1 MPAMPLSP
9 RLRKLG
15 LAAAASAF
23 ALLLGRFACVAA
35 SRIEPPAGVTIPN
48 DPIAHAGTI
57 DRLPNAWL
65 RRRGAIWELGVSGDA
80 AARGAA
86 VSRLMRTP
94 MVEDESELYAAFEK
108 AVPIAPARWAITG
121 FSRWHFRKVDRG
133 IPDDERRELA
143 GIAQGFQP
151 DPFESVFP
159 SYHRFVFLYAV
170 YDIALSFEKS
180 PLIGC
185 TTFTVAPRVAER
197 APAPAPS
204 PEPARRDAAIAA
216 ITDDAASEATR
227 GHAFLA
233 RNFDFEAGDVFDRD
247 KVVFLVREPG
257 RIPFASVGWPGF
269 VGVVSGM
276 NREGVAM
283 VVHGGRG
290 STPRAEGIPVVFSL
304 REALATARSTE
315 EAVKILAS
323 HEVMVSH
330 IVIVTDAS
338 GDTAVVERAPGV
350 PAFVRRSKTRL
361 ATTNHFEGPLADDPR
376 NVEVRAKTS
385 TLARRARG
393 DALVAALPESPT
405 VADMVAMLRDR
416 RAADGSE
423 LPLGDRRAIDALIA
437 THGVV
442 FDATA
447 RALWVSEWPHV
458 LGRFVRFDIAK
469 LLADGYVP
477 VDEAPEV
484 VAVPADVLLTSGGFD
499 LHRIAR

>member
-1 MPAMPLSP
+1 MPVSP

-15 LAAAASAF
+15 IGLVGALFALSLARFGCIAAST
-23 ALLLGRFACVAA
+23 
-35 SRIEPPAGVTIPN
+35 IEPPPGVSIPH

-57 DRLPNAWL
+57 DRLPNAYL
-65 RRRGAIWELGVSGDA
+65 RRRGAIWEVGLSGDA
-80 AARGAA
+80 PARGAA
-86 VSRLMRTP
+86 VSRLMRGP
-94 MVEDESELYAAFEK
+94 MVEDESELYGAFEK

-121 FSRWHFRKVDRG
+121 ISRWHFRKVDLG
-133 IPDDERRELA
+133 IPEDYRRELA

-170 YDIALSFEKS
+170 YDIALSFERS

-185 TTFTVAPRVAER
+185 TTFTVGPKANVAD
-197 APAPAPS
+197 AAPS
-204 PEPARRDAAIAA
+204 GLDADPIA
-216 ITDDAASEATR
+216 STR

-247 KVVFLVREPG
+247 KVVYLVREPG

-276 NREGVAM
+276 NREGVAL

-290 STPRAEGIPVVFSL
+290 STPKAEGMPVVFSL
-304 REALATARSTE
+304 RETLATARNTE
-315 EAVKILAS
+315 EAVKTLSS
-323 HEVMVSH
+323 HAVMVSH

-350 PAFVRRSKTRL
+350 PPYVRRSRAPL
-361 ATTNHFEGPLADDPR
+361 ATTNHFEGPLAGDPH
-376 NVEVRAKTS
+376 NQEVRAKTS

-393 DALVAALPESPT
+393 DALMAAVTSSAAPPT
-405 VADMVAMLRDR
+405 VADLVAMLRDR
-416 RAADGSE
+416 RAPDGGA

-442 FDATA
+442 FDTTA
-447 RALWVSEWPHV
+447 RTLWVSEWPHV
-458 LGRFVRFDIAK
+458 LGRFVRFDLAQ
-469 LLADGYVP
+469 LLADGYAP
-477 VDEAPEV
+477 SDEAPEI
-484 VAVPADVLLTSGGFD
+484 VAVPADALLTSGAWD
-499 LHRIAR
+499 LARVSR

>member
-1 MPAMPLSP
+1 MPPSQ

-15 LAAAASAF
+15 LALAGAAF
-23 ALLLGRFACVAA
+23 ALSLARFACVAG
-35 SRIEPPAGVTIPN
+35 SRIEPPAGVTIPRA
-48 DPIAHAGTI
+48 PVAHASAV

-65 RRRGAIWELGVSGDA
+65 RRRGGIWELGVSGDA
-80 AARGAA
+80 PARGAA
-86 VSRLMRTP
+86 VSRLMRGP
-94 MVEDESELYAAFEK
+94 MVEDEGELYSAFEK
-108 AVPIAPARWAITG
+108 AVPVAPARWAITG

-133 IPDDERRELA
+133 IPEDYRRELA

-170 YDIALSFEKS
+170 YDIALSFERS

-185 TTFTVAPRVAER
+185 TTFTAAPR
-197 APAPAPS
+197 APAASAAPAA
-204 PEPARRDAAIAA
+204 PAAPDAI
-216 ITDDAASEATR
+216 EQTR
-227 GHAFLA
+227 GHSFLA

-247 KVVFLVREPG
+247 KVVYLVREPG

-290 STPRAEGIPVVFSL
+290 STPKNEGIPVVFSL
-304 REALATARSTE
+304 REALATARTTE
-315 EAVKILAS
+315 EAVKTLSA
-323 HEVMVSH
+323 HDVMVSH
-330 IVIVTDAS
+330 IVIVTDAR
-338 GDTAVVERAPGV
+338 GDTAVIERAPGV
-350 PAFVRRSKTRL
+350 AAHVRRSATRL
-361 ATTNHFEGPLADDPR
+361 ATTNHFEGPLAADPR
-376 NVEVRAKTS
+376 NVEVRDKTS

-393 DALVAALPESPT
+393 DALVAAMPEAPT
-405 VADMVAMLRDR
+405 VADLVAMLRDR
-416 RAADGSE
+416 RAPDGGE
-423 LPLGDRRAIDALIA
+423 MQLGDRRAIDALIA

-458 LGRFVRFDIAK
+458 LGRFVRFDLAR
-469 LLADGYVP
+469 LLADGYAP
-477 VDEAPEV
+477 GDEPEEV
-484 VAVPADVLLTSGGFD
+484 VAVPADALLTSGAWE
-499 LHRIAR
+499 LRRVRAE

>member
-1 MPAMPLSP
+1 MPASP

-15 LAAAASAF
+15 LVLAGAVF
-23 ALLLGRFACVAA
+23 ALSLTRFACVAA
-35 SRIEPPAGVTIPN
+35 SRIEPPAGVTAPS
-48 DPIAHAGTI
+48 ASVTHGAVVE
-57 DRLPNAWL
+57 RLPNAWL
-65 RRRGAIWELGVSGDA
+65 KRRGAIWEMGVTGDA
-80 AARGAA
+80 VARGAA
-86 VSRLMRTP
+86 VSRLMRGP

-121 FSRWHFRKVDRG
+121 LSRWHFRKVDRG
-133 IPDDERRELA
+133 IPEDYRRELA

-185 TTFTVAPRVAER
+185 TTFTVPQVGGG
-197 APAPAPS
+197 APAVAPP
-204 PEPARRDAAIAA
+204 PEPPPPAGAHGVSTDPIAA
-216 ITDDAASEATR
+216 TA
-227 GHAFLA
+227 GHAMLA

-247 KVVFLVREPG
+247 KVVYLVREPG

-290 STPRAEGIPVVFSL
+290 SNPKPEGIPVVFSL
-304 REALATARSTE
+304 REALATAHSTE
-315 EAVKILAS
+315 EAVKTLAA
-323 HEVMVSH
+323 HDVMVSH
-330 IVIVTDAS
+330 IVIVTDAN
-338 GDTAVVERAPGV
+338 GDTAVVERAPGM
-350 PAFVRRSKTRL
+350 AAHVRRSRAPL
-361 ATTNHFEGPLADDPR
+361 ATTNHFEGPLANDPR
-376 NVEVRAKTS
+376 NVEVREKTS

-393 DALVAALPESPT
+393 DALVAALPKAPT
-405 VADMVAMLRDR
+405 VADLVAMLRDR
-416 RAADGSE
+416 RAPDGAPME
-423 LPLGDRRAIDALIA
+423 LGDRRAIDALIA

-447 RALWVSEWPHV
+447 RALWVSEFPHV
-458 LGRFVRFDIAK
+458 LGRFVRFDLTR
-469 LLADGYVP
+469 LLADDYQG
-477 VDEAPEV
+477 DDAPAEI
-484 VAVPADVLLTSGGFD
+484 VAVPADPLLTSGGYE
-499 LHRIAR
+499 LRRVRTP